1 MKTIFLHGL
10 GQSAQSWQEVVSRL
24 DGPASAADCPE
35 LFRWAEPDD
44 CTYPRLLAGLERYCQ
59 AIDEPFR
66 LCGLSLGAVLA
77 LDYTIRHPDSPSSLV
92 LAGAQYKIPT
102 RLIDL
107 QNLLFRLMPK
117 RAFEGMGVSKQDF
130 IRLAHSMRTLDLSR
144 GLHRVTCPV
153 TLVCGEKDTANLP
166 RAGRA
171 AAPGAP
177 ASDPRRGARGQHLRP
192 RSPSRSSPFLP
203 ITHAKRSRMPKRPGP
218 FRLVY
223 DLFFFFPD
231 SLHSCTSTAIP

>member
-35 LFRWAEPDD
+35 LFRWAEPGD
-44 CTYPRLLAGLERYCQ
+44 CTYPRLLTGLERYCQ
-59 AIDEPFR
+59 AMDEPFR

-77 LDYTIRHPDSPSSLV
+77 LDYTIRHPDRPSSLV

-107 QNLLFRLMPK
+107 QNLLFRLTPK

-130 IRLAHSMRTLDLSR
+130 IRLAHSMRTLDLSQ

-153 TLVCGEKDTANLP
+153 TLVCGEKDTANLQASRRLAERLP
-166 RAGRA
+166 QARLHLI
-171 AAPGAP
+171 PGAGHEVNTCAP
-177 ASDPRRGARGQHLRP
+177 AALADLLR
-192 RSPSRSSPFLP
+192 
-203 ITHAKRSRMPKRPGP
+203 
-218 FRLVY
+218 
-223 DLFFFFPD
+223 
-231 SLHSCTSTAIP
+231 SCP